1 VTITPQAE
9 ATPLVKTG
17 LPLIAL
23 ILGFKLWLAAV
34 FPFTGDE
41 AYFALWGA
49 EPDLGFYDH
58 PPMIGWWLALL
69 LKISWSEWVLRI
81 PVVLLPFAI
90 GAGIYAALARFDTE
104 KALLAAGAYVLLPI
118 NVWNVFITTDAPL
131 ILFSFFSAFAFW
143 QAELRRSRGLYA
155 LSGALLGLAFLS
167 KYFAVLLGLVY
178 LACMLASP
186 REQRNWR
193 GLAVTAACA
202 LPFAAINL
210 WWNYENC
217 WANLMFN
224 IYNRHAG
231 AGPSWKTPL
240 LYAVTALY
248 VLSPV
253 ALAQL
258 ARTRGWAANV
268 WRDASSRL
276 FFIAWALPFA
286 LFGGLSALKLVGLH
300 WVLSFVPFFFIAIA
314 MILSREQLRGSV
326 VYLGLF
332 SLLHVALIFAAS
344 AFPLDAWKGW
354 RQYDGIVFHFRIGE
368 VLRVLQ
374 PYRGDFVLTA
384 DGYSPA
390 VTLSYYGRRL
400 HRTGPDDRSGSEG
413 TSNSTA
419 TKAPRMRWR
428 SYYVP
433 VFGAASSHARHDDI
447 LTDFRQLDGRNML
460 VFRKNAPADDD
471 YRPYFRTVE
480 YRTFELSGA
489 TFHLVLGSGFN
500 YAAYRDRVL
509 APLRERYYR
518 IPSYLPQ
525 RSCYFCERY
534 FTAPICP
541 AG

>member
-1 VTITPQAE
+1 MTITPQAE
-9 ATPLVKTG
+9 TMPLSKAG
-17 LPLIAL
+17 LLLAAL

-58 PPMIGWWLALL
+58 PPMIGWLLALL
-69 LKISWSEWVLRI
+69 LKISWSEWVLRL

-104 KALLAAGAYVLLPI
+104 KALLAAGAYLLLPI
-118 NVWNVFITTDAPL
+118 NVWNVFITTDTPL
-131 ILFSFFSAFAFW
+131 ILFSFFSGFAFW
-143 QAELRRSRGLYA
+143 QAQLRRSWLLHA

-178 LACMLASP
+178 VACMLASP

-193 GLAVTAACA
+193 GPAVTAACT

-210 WWNYENC
+210 WWNYEHC

-224 IYNRHAG
+224 VYNRHAD

-240 LYAVTALY
+240 LYAVTTLY

-258 ARTRGWAANV
+258 ARKRGWAANV
-268 WRDASSRL
+268 WRDASSR
-276 FFIAWALPFA
+276 FFLIAWALPFA
-286 LFGGLSALKLVGLH
+286 LFAALSVLKLVGLH
-300 WVLSFVPFFFIAIA
+300 WVLSFVPFFFIGIA

-332 SLLHVALIFAAS
+332 SLLHVALVFAAS
-344 AFPLDAWKGW
+344 AFPLEAWKGW

-374 PYRGDFVLTA
+374 PYRGEYVITA

-400 HRTGPDDRSGSEG
+400 HRTDLEDISGSG
-413 TSNSTA
+413 GVSNARVPT
-419 TKAPRMRWR
+419 APRMWWR
-428 SYYVP
+428 SHYVP

-460 VFRKNAPADDD
+460 VFRKNAPADHD
-471 YRPYFRTVE
+471 YLPYFRTVE
-480 YRTFELSGA
+480 YRTFALSDA
-489 TFHLVLGSGFN
+489 TFHLVLGTGFD
-500 YAAYRDRVL
+500 YAAYRERVL

-518 IPSYLPQ
+518 IPWYLPQ
-525 RSCYFCERY
+525 GSCYFCERY
-534 FTAPICP
+534 FAAPTCP